1 MQGRRTWTE
10 MSDLERSSLYINL
23 IPTAYRV
30 LIVPKLVFL
39 HITKKEYCNIAE
51 LMEKAHKFK
60 RNSTGTPEYLLTH
73 PTQPVLRSKSLIN
86 KSEPRVI

>member
-1 MQGRRTWTE
+1 

-51 LMEKAHKFK
+51 LMAEKLISLKET
-60 RNSTGTPEYLLTH
+60 RQEPQDIYSLLTQN
-73 PTQPVLRSKSLIN
+73 QPSQPNPSYAQ
-86 KSEPRVI
+86 RV

>member
-1 MQGRRTWTE
+1 
-10 MSDLERSSLYINL
+10 MSDLERSSLYFNL

-39 HITKKEYCNIAE
+39 YITNKEYCNIAE
-51 LMEKAHKFK
+51 LMEKVHKFY
-60 RNSTGTPEYLLTH
+60 RNSTGTPGYLLFTNSEPTQ

>member
-1 MQGRRTWTE
+1 

-60 RNSTGTPEYLLTH
+60 RN
-73 PTQPVLRSKSLIN
+73 
-86 KSEPRVI
+86 